1 MFPPVEEQLEV
12 IKNGAEEIISEE
24 ELIKKLKKSRANNEP
39 LRIKQGFDPTAPDIH
54 LGHTVGI
61 RKLRDFQELGH
72 TVVLIVGDYTG
83 MVGDPTEKDS
93 TRPRLTHDEVMEHAK
108 TYEEQF
114 FKILD
119 KDKTEI
125 RYNGE
130 WFADM
135 NFIEIMELASR
146 FTVARILE
154 RDDFEKRYR
163 EGNPISLH
171 EFFYPLMQGYD
182 SVAIKSDV
190 ELGATEQKF
199 NLLAARQVQ
208 REYGIE
214 PQVALTMPVIEGIDG
229 RSRMSKST
237 GNYIGIDESPRQMFG
252 KIMSIPDNLIIKYFT
267 LLTDYTVDEL
277 EEIKAKFNDNDFNPM
292 ELKKDLGEYI
302 VSTYHSKDDAQNA
315 RSEFE
320 KVFSK
325 NELPDDINEI
335 NLNEEESELR
345 LFKLLS
351 RYNFTSSNGQAKRLM
366 KQGGVKVNDK
376 TIKDLQYT
384 LDKNTE
390 TIVKVGK
397 KRFVK
402 FITS

>member
-325 NELPDDINEI
+325 NELPDDIKEI

>member
-1 MFPPVEEQLEV
+1 
-12 IKNGAEEIISEE
+12 
-24 ELIKKLKKSRANNEP
+24 
-39 LRIKQGFDPTAPDIH
+39 
-54 LGHTVGI
+54 
-61 RKLRDFQELGH
+61 
-72 TVVLIVGDYTG
+72 
-83 MVGDPTEKDS
+83 
-93 TRPRLTHDEVMEHAK
+93 
-108 TYEEQF
+108 
-114 FKILD
+114 
-119 KDKTEI
+119 
-125 RYNGE
+125 
-130 WFADM
+130 
-135 NFIEIMELASR
+135 
-146 FTVARILE
+146 
-154 RDDFEKRYR
+154 
-163 EGNPISLH
+163 
-171 EFFYPLMQGYD
+171 
-182 SVAIKSDV
+182 
-190 ELGATEQKF
+190 
-199 NLLAARQVQ
+199 
-208 REYGIE
+208 

>member
-1 MFPPVEEQLEV
+1 MFPPVEKQLEG

-24 ELIKKLKKSRANNEP
+24 ELIKKLKKSRAENKP

-72 TVVLIVGDYTG
+72 TIVLIVGDYTG

-252 KIMSIPDNLIIKYFT
+252 KVMSIPDHLIIKYFT

-302 VSTYHSKDDAQNA
+302 VSSYHSEKDGKKA

-325 NELPDDINEI
+325 NELPDDIKEI
-335 NLNEEESELR
+335 NLNAEKSEIR

-351 RYNFTSSNGQAKRLM
+351 RYNFTSSNGEAKRLM
-366 KQGGVKVNDK
+366 KQGGVKVNEE

-384 LDKNTE
+384 LDKDSE

>member
-1 MFPPVEEQLEV
+1 MFLPVEEQLEK
-12 IKNGAEEIISEE
+12 IKSGAEEIISEE
-24 ELIKKLKKSRANNEP
+24 ELVKKLKRSRKTGKP
-39 LRIKQGFDPTAPDIH
+39 LKVKQGFDPTAPDIH

-72 TVVLIVGDYTG
+72 KVVLIIGDYTG

-93 TRPRLTHDEVMEHAK
+93 TRPRLSHEEVMKNAK

-119 KDKTEI
+119 KEKTEV

-135 NFIEIMELASR
+135 EFKDVMDLASR
-146 FTVARILE
+146 FTVARIME
-154 RDDFEKRYR
+154 RDDFEKRYN
-163 EGNPISLH
+163 EGNPISIH

-182 SVAIKSDV
+182 SVAIKADV

-208 REYGIE
+208 REYGVE

-237 GNYIGIDESPRQMFG
+237 GNYIGIDESPKEMFG
-252 KIMSIPDNLIIKYFT
+252 KVMSIPDNLTVKYFT
-267 LLTDYTVDEL
+267 LLTDYSVDQL
-277 EEIKAKFNDNDFNPM
+277 EEIKNKFNDDSFNPM
-292 ELKKDLGEYI
+292 NLKKDLGEYL
-302 VSTYHSKDDAQNA
+302 VETYHSQKDAKKA
-315 RSEFE
+315 RAEFE

-325 NELPDDINEI
+325 NELPEDIIEI
-335 NLNEEESELR
+335 ELSEEESDVR
-345 LFKLLS
+345 LFKLIS
-351 RYNFTSSNGQAKRLM
+351 QYNFTSSNGEAKRLM
-366 KQGGVKVNDK
+366 KQGAIKVDND
-376 TIKDLQYT
+376 TVTDLQYT
-384 LDKNTE
+384 FDRDSEKV
-390 TIVKVGK
+390 VKIGK
-397 KRFVK
+397 KKFVK
-402 FITS
+402 FIIP

>member
-366 KQGGVKVNDK
+366 KQGGVKVNDE